1 MTASL
6 FRLRAAQLLGFEQ
19 RADGAARLSGLLIG
33 TELADADAHGHGPL
47 RSVRLIGAGALGRLY
62 EAALAGQGLDVTTV
76 DAEQASRL
84 GLAKAA
90 LAIWGAKV
98 KP

>member
-1 MTASL
+1 M
-6 FRLRAAQLLGFEQ
+6 
-19 RADGAARLSGLLIG
+19 
-33 TELADADAHGHGPL
+33 
-47 RSVRLIGAGALGRLY
+47 RLIGAGALGRLY
-62 EAALAGQGLDVTTV
+62 EAALAGQDLEVTTV

-98 KP
+98 TT

>member
-19 RADGAARLSGLLIG
+19 RAEGAARLSGLLIG
-33 TELADADAHGHGPL
+33 TELADALRQHGPL
-47 RSVRLIGAGALGRLY
+47 RSLRLIGAGSLGRLY
-62 EAALAGQGLDVTTV
+62 EAALSGQGLDVTVV

-90 LAIWGAKV
+90 ARIWGMKER
-98 KP
+98 